1 MARAAMPMAG
11 GRDTPANRSSR
22 SRHDAE
28 LSSRGERSNQVVP

>member
-22 SRHDAE
+22 SRHDDAE
-28 LSSRGERSNQVVP
+28 LSSRGE